1 MVTSSNRT
9 LKHRDLRA
17 FLYKIAG
24 TAKFLSDILEAAQEQ
39 MLDRMK
45 ANEAKMSEI
54 TDPEKTADVVGVSA
68 VVVQDFSAKRVK
80 DYGFNLERAT
90 AAEGDTG
97 PYLQYAHAR
106 LSSMERK
113 NDVKISDAINF
124 QLLNDKEAL
133 DLMMK
138 LARLPEVVRRT
149 SEENEPCTLVTYLMV
164 PPPSSADPCS
174 LGAS

>member
-1 MVTSSNRT
+1 MLISS
-9 LKHRDLRA
+9 LSL
-17 FLYKIAG
+17 LAG

-90 AAEGDTG
+90 AAEGAQ
-97 PYLQYAHAR
+97 P
-106 LSSMERK
+106 LSSPAQPRCCRK
-113 NDVKISDAINF
+113 LTD
-124 QLLNDKEAL
+124 
-133 DLMMK
+133 
-138 LARLPEVVRRT
+138 
-149 SEENEPCTLVTYLMV
+149 
-164 PPPSSADPCS
+164 CS
-174 LGAS
+174 

>member
-1 MVTSSNRT
+1 MGFDWAKKCNHINFGMITGMSTR
-9 LKHRDLRA
+9 K
-17 FLYKIAG
+17 G

-54 TDPEKTADVVGVSA
+54 TDPEKTAD
-68 VVVQDFSAKRVK
+68 VVQDFSAKRVK

-113 NDVKISDAINF
+113 NDVKISDAVNF
-124 QLLNDKEAL
+124 QLLND
-133 DLMMK
+133 
-138 LARLPEVVRRT
+138 
-149 SEENEPCTLVTYLMV
+149 
-164 PPPSSADPCS
+164 
-174 LGAS
+174 